1 MPARVNQYTE
11 DPLLYTYSPKPK
23 RFGRLVAWRDR
34 IVGMTVIL
42 ALIVGLWF
50 LVFHDSTTYTFTDA
64 HVRDTFKVEHVEETP
79 GYTEYSRFGS
89 APVTMILRTGA
100 TDSEL
105 DDVVDRI
112 RDRMAI
118 ATEELAQEFPNE
130 HIRGS
135 EFEFHNLIIFCGFA
149 QNCGVYKKN
158 LLRDVQRLNLL
169 DPNNPDGPNSL
180 FEK

>member
-1 MPARVNQYTE
+1 M
-11 DPLLYTYSPKPK
+11 
-23 RFGRLVAWRDR
+23 
-34 IVGMTVIL
+34 
-42 ALIVGLWF
+42 
-50 LVFHDSTTYTFTDA
+50 
-64 HVRDTFKVEHVEETP
+64 
-79 GYTEYSRFGS
+79 
-89 APVTMILRTGA
+89 TMILRTGA